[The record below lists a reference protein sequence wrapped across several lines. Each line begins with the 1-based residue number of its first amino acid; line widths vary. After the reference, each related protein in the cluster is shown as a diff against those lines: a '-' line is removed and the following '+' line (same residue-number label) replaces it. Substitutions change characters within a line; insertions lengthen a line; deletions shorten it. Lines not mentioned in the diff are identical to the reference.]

1 MTDQRMQRIRDG
13 LAARLAFDVDALV
26 PWIVAGQRV
35 GWLSRERASLLARWP
50 QWFDVSTQRVDLRE
64 TLDNE
69 AERTAALA
77 EVIMRLAEDG
87 HVLGWRDERFAV
99 NTGWGTPALALIER
113 AAARFFG
120 IRTYAAHMNGLIDG
134 GEGAEPALWL
144 ARRAQTKPIDPGMW
158 DNLVAGGIGH
168 GFDACGVFGIRTYA
182 AHMNGLIDGG
192 EGAEPALWLA
202 RRAETKPIDPGMWD
216 NLVAGGIGHGFD
228 ARGALEKECWEEAGI
243 GADLAAQLVP
253 CGTLDVLREVPEGI
267 QCETLFA
274 FNLTLPDSF
283 IPANQDGEVAGHLRA
298 SPDAALDI
306 MADFAMTV
314 DATLVTL
321 DALARLSLPR
331 AP

>member
-1 MTDQRMQRIRDG
+1 MTDPRIQRIRDG
-13 LAARLAFDVDALV
+13 LAARQAFDADALV

-50 QWFDVSTQRVDLRE
+50 QWFDISAQRVDLRQ
-64 TLDNE
+64 TLASE
-69 AERTAALA
+69 AQRTAALA

-87 HVLGWRDERFAV
+87 HVRGWRDERFAV
-99 NTGWGTPALALIER
+99 NTGWGTPTLALIER

-120 IRTYAAHMNGLIDG
+120 IRTYAAHMSGLIDG
-134 GEGAEPALWL
+134 GDGAKPALWL
-144 ARRAQTKPIDPGMW
+144 ARRAQ
-158 DNLVAGGIGH
+158 
-168 GFDACGVFGIRTYA
+168 
-182 AHMNGLIDGG
+182 
-192 EGAEPALWLA
+192 
-202 RRAETKPIDPGMWD
+202 TKPIDPGMWD

-274 FNLTLPDSF
+274 FDLTLPDSF
-283 IPANQDGEVAGHLRA
+283 VPANQDGEVAGHLRA

-321 DALARLSLPR
+321 DALVRLGLPH
-331 AP
+331 APQRFASDNNT

>member
-1 MTDQRMQRIRDG
+1 MTDPRIQRIRDG
-13 LAARLAFDVDALV
+13 LAARQAFDADALI

-50 QWFDVSTQRVDLRE
+50 QWFDVSAQRVDLRE
-64 TLDNE
+64 ALGNE
-69 AERTAALA
+69 AARTAALA
-77 EVIMRLAEDG
+77 EVIARLAEDG
-87 HVLGWRDERFAV
+87 QVRGWRDERFAV
-99 NTGWGTPALALIER
+99 NTGWGTPTLALIER

-120 IRTYAAHMNGLIDG
+120 IRTYAAHMNGLIA
-134 GEGAEPALWL
+134 GA
-144 ARRAQTKPIDPGMW
+144 D
-158 DNLVAGGIGH
+158 DAG
-168 GFDACGVFGIRTYA
+168 
-182 AHMNGLIDGG
+182 
-192 EGAEPALWLA
+192 PALWLA

-216 NLVAGGIGHGFD
+216 NLVAGGIAHGFD

-274 FNLTLPDSF
+274 FDLTLPDSF
-283 IPANQDGEVAGHLRA
+283 VPANQDGEVAGHLRA
-298 SPDAALDI
+298 SRDAALDI

-321 DALARLSLPR
+321 DALARLGSSPTPQR
-331 AP
+331 FAPDNNT

>member
-13 LAARLAFDVDALV
+13 LAARLAFDVDALI

-50 QWFDVSTQRVDLRE
+50 QWFDVSRQRVDLRQ
-64 TLDNE
+64 TLASE
-69 AERTAALA
+69 AECTAALA

-87 HVLGWRDERFAV
+87 HVRGWRDERFAV
-99 NTGWGTPALALIER
+99 NTGWGTPTLALIER

-144 ARRAQTKPIDPGMW
+144 ARRAQTKPIDSGMW

-168 GFDACGVFGIRTYA
+168 GFDAC
-182 AHMNGLIDGG
+182 
-192 EGAEPALWLA
+192 
-202 RRAETKPIDPGMWD
+202 
-216 NLVAGGIGHGFD
+216 
-228 ARGALEKECWEEAGI
+228 GALEKECWEEAGI

-274 FNLTLPDSF
+274 FDLTLPDSF

-321 DALARLSLPR
+321 DALARLGLPH
-331 AP
+331 APQQFASDNNT

>member
-1 MTDQRMQRIRDG
+1 MTDPRIQRIRDG
-13 LAARLAFDVDALV
+13 LAARQAFDADALV

-35 GWLSRERASLLARWP
+35 GWLSRDRASLLERWP
-50 QWFDVSTQRVDLRE
+50 QWFDVSAQRVDLRE
-64 TLDNE
+64 RLASE

-77 EVIMRLAEDG
+77 EVITRLAEDG
-87 HVLGWRDERFAV
+87 HVRGWRDERFAV
-99 NTGWGTPALALIER
+99 NTGWGAPTLALIER

-134 GEGAEPALWL
+134 GDGAKPVLWL
-144 ARRAQTKPIDPGMW
+144 ARRAP
-158 DNLVAGGIGH
+158 
-168 GFDACGVFGIRTYA
+168 
-182 AHMNGLIDGG
+182 
-192 EGAEPALWLA
+192 
-202 RRAETKPIDPGMWD
+202 TKPIDPGMWD

-243 GADLAAQLVP
+243 GADLAARLMP
-253 CGTLDVLREVPEGI
+253 RGTLDVLREVPEGI

-274 FNLTLPDSF
+274 LDLTLPDSF
-283 IPANQDGEVAGHLRA
+283 VPANQDGEVAGHLRA

-321 DALARLSLPR
+321 DALARLGLPH
-331 AP
+331 APQRFASDNNT

>member
-1 MTDQRMQRIRDG
+1 MTDPRIQRIRDG
-13 LAARLAFDVDALV
+13 LAARQAFDADALV

-35 GWLSRERASLLARWP
+35 GWLSRERAALLERWP
-50 QWFDVSTQRVDLRE
+50 QWFDVSAQRVDLRQ
-64 TLDNE
+64 TLASE

-87 HVLGWRDERFAV
+87 HVRGWRDERFAV
-99 NTGWGTPALALIER
+99 NTGWGTPTLALIER

-168 GFDACGVFGIRTYA
+168 GFDA
-182 AHMNGLIDGG
+182 
-192 EGAEPALWLA
+192 
-202 RRAETKPIDPGMWD
+202 
-216 NLVAGGIGHGFD
+216 
-228 ARGALEKECWEEAGI
+228 RGALEKECWEEAGI
-243 GADLAAQLVP
+243 GADLAARLMP
-253 CGTLDVLREVPEGI
+253 RGTLDVLRQVPEGI

-274 FNLTLPDSF
+274 FDLTLPDSF
-283 IPANQDGEVAGHLRA
+283 VPANQDGEVAGHLRA

-321 DALARLSLPR
+321 DALARLGLPH
-331 AP
+331 APQRFASDNNT

>member
-1 MTDQRMQRIRDG
+1 MTDPRIQRIRDG
-13 LAARLAFDVDALV
+13 LAARQAFDAKALV

-35 GWLSRERASLLARWP
+35 GWLSRERASQLARWP
-50 QWFDVSTQRVDLRE
+50 QWFDVLAQRVDLRE
-64 TLDNE
+64 TLATE
-69 AERTAALA
+69 ADRTAALA

-87 HVLGWRDERFAV
+87 HVRGWRDERFAV
-99 NTGWGTPALALIER
+99 NTGWSTPTLALIER

-144 ARRAQTKPIDPGMW
+144 ARRAQ
-158 DNLVAGGIGH
+158 
-168 GFDACGVFGIRTYA
+168 
-182 AHMNGLIDGG
+182 
-192 EGAEPALWLA
+192 
-202 RRAETKPIDPGMWD
+202 TKPIDPGMWD

-274 FNLTLPDSF
+274 FDLTLPDSF

-321 DALARLSLPR
+321 DALARLGLPH
-331 AP
+331 APQRFASDNNT

>member
-1 MTDQRMQRIRDG
+1 MTDSRIQRIRDG
-13 LAARLAFDVDALV
+13 LAARQAFDADALI

-69 AERTAALA
+69 AARTAALA
-77 EVIMRLAEDG
+77 EVIMRLAEEG
-87 HVLGWRDERFAV
+87 HVRGWRDERFAV
-99 NTGWGTPALALIER
+99 NTGWDTPTLALIER

-120 IRTYAAHMNGLIDG
+120 IRTYAAHMNGLIA
-134 GEGAEPALWL
+134 GA
-144 ARRAQTKPIDPGMW
+144 D
-158 DNLVAGGIGH
+158 DAG
-168 GFDACGVFGIRTYA
+168 
-182 AHMNGLIDGG
+182 
-192 EGAEPALWLA
+192 PALWLA

-243 GADLAAQLVP
+243 GADLAARLVP

-274 FNLTLPDSF
+274 FDLTLPDSF
-283 IPANQDGEVAGHLRA
+283 VPANQDGEVAGHLRA

-321 DALARLSLPR
+321 DALARLSPAL
-331 AP
+331 APKRFAPGNTT